1 MALGERGKN
10 LTKPCR
16 ARHGVELGGVRQTRR
31 RIEIVVRAERDDQ
44 KIRLVGSAIG
54 RHALG
59 DGIDQRDRFLEQT
72 HAGLHEIL
80 IRQSHRVERR
90 APEHH
95 VELRVAEGK
104 GVAFVDQRHI
114 DAIAERLRERGAEFE
129 PTEAGSENEDVF
141 FHRIVELIVIC
152 SYRSAAN

>member
-1 MALGERGKN
+1 MAFGERGEH
-10 LTKPCR
+10 LTQPRR
-16 ARHGVELGGVRQTRR
+16 ARHGVELGGTRQTRR
-31 RIEIVVRAERDDQ
+31 GIKIVVGAERDDQ
-44 KIRLVGSAIG
+44 EIRLVGSAIG

-114 DAIAERLRERGAEFE
+114 DAIAERLREHGAEFE
-129 PTEAGSENEDVF
+129 PTEASSENEDVF